1 MVARRTDREARNTAQ
16 MHTKAIV
23 PSEGFPVF
31 RSAIASFPRLFRVPR
46 PHRGSF
52 ITLLRSLAAPVSA
65 SRLYALIQGRP
76 QSRFLSLR
84 TGRPSF
90 SILTFD
96 DGRRWGPDLEQAPGR
111 PHTRFSITGVS
122 AEGFRPRG
130 TDAPDA
136 EALAPHRRRA
146 A

>member
-1 MVARRTDREARNTAQ
+1 MTARQPNREAVRTAR
-16 MHTKAIV
+16 MHTQAIV
-23 PSEGFPVF
+23 ALHCFPVIG
-31 RSAIASFPRLFRVPR
+31 SAIASFPRLFRAPR
-46 PHRGSF
+46 PHRGTF